1 MVLLDNYPIQ
11 FHIGLNG
18 IGMPEA
24 TWLKVVSL
32 IKESVRTTNCDEN
45 VGGFCTAYNT
55 TCAEALDN
63 MTDWQFNTT
72 F

>member
-1 MVLLDNYPIQ
+1 
-11 FHIGLNG
+11 
-18 IGMPEA
+18 MPEA
-24 TWLKVVSL
+24 TWGKVVSL
-32 IKESVRTTNCDEN
+32 IIEQVRTTNCNTN

-55 TCAEALDN
+55 TCTDALAN